1 MDERWITEQIENWAS
16 DFLIDDKGS
25 RVDPVIAPVAQQLLV
40 AFLHHACSIRKV
52 APDTLEQ
59 SELKSALLEGLRE
72 VELPAGAEEKVPE
85 LLRDFLADLE
95 TRGRLADGEAHGLF
109 VAALGDAYL
118 RSVRGEVVSLERT
131 SAKIGRNDPCPCGSG
146 RKYKKCCFGALDEN
160 AS

>member
-1 MDERWITEQIENWAS
+1 MDGRWINEQIENWVS
-16 DFLIDDKGS
+16 DFLIDDAGG
-25 RVDPVIAPVAQQLLV
+25 RVDPAIAPVAQQVLV
-40 AFLHHACSIRKV
+40 AFLMHACSIRKI
-52 APDTLEQ
+52 APDALEQ

-72 VELPAGAEEKVPE
+72 VELPAGVEEKVPE

-109 VAALGDAYL
+109 IAALGDAYL
-118 RSVRGEVVSLERT
+118 QSVRGEVASIERT

-146 RKYKKCCFGALDEN
+146 RKYKKCCFGALDEK